1 MRSNKAHTGNRRS
14 HHKVSEARISACVK
28 CGADHVRHQMCPKC
42 GAYRGRE
49 VLDVKS
55 VFEKKEAKRKAKRE
69 LIRGGA
75 EGEAKEEKTARP
87 DSSSTKELDAETL
100 SHTGGK

>member
-14 HHKVSEARISACVK
+14 HHGVSETRLSACVK

-42 GAYRGRE
+42 GTYRGRE

-55 VFEKKEAKRKAKRE
+55 VFEKKQAKRKAKQE
-69 LIRGGA
+69 LIRGDSQGGTEA
-75 EGEAKEEKTARP
+75 ER
-87 DSSSTKELDAETL
+87 SS
-100 SHTGGK
+100 